1 MSLDAEM
8 KDCGM
13 WEREAA
19 SGSHVLPRPPPTH
32 RPSSTA
38 EACSGRSSFATMS
51 QREAGP
57 MIDDAGAARGMGRR
71 QFLQA
76 TVASALVGIAARSP
90 LLPRAIRTFD
100 ASRRGLPPSAAIQQ
114 LVDGQRLEIAQRFVG
129 RLRDRPYDPAH
140 GEDDEATSQCALLGA
155 VPVGDHGPS
164 RRHRLS
170 GFP

>member
-1 MSLDAEM
+1 
-8 KDCGM
+8 M

-114 LVDGQRLEIAQRFVG
+114 LVQLRRASVDSHAQPFRVVRGRNLGRGGQIFLPRNGLHQSV
-129 RLRDRPYDPAH
+129 DRPRCSH
-140 GEDDEATSQCALLGA
+140 E
-155 VPVGDHGPS
+155 
-164 RRHRLS
+164 
-170 GFP
+170 